1 MSLTCSRSAKGM
13 TRSFDIDGNA
23 SAMRMKKLLPV
34 FLLCSS
40 LSAHGAEMSG
50 TTCYATE
57 RDVKEAVANHGKIH
71 ARIELRIDT
80 DAATGKYLD
89 ARVRYGAA
97 KPWIPLVFAGESLE
111 SRGGELTTTW
121 TEIVDGK
128 PHGEYVLVT
137 LQGASHTL
145 SYTHAR
151 TGKRHTFVSTG
162 MEVGTAYNGGNACDW
177 DS

>member
-1 MSLTCSRSAKGM
+1 
-13 TRSFDIDGNA
+13 
-23 SAMRMKKLLPV
+23 MRMKKLLPV

-97 KPWIPLVFAGESLE
+97 KP
-111 SRGGELTTTW
+111 
-121 TEIVDGK
+121 
-128 PHGEYVLVT
+128 
-137 LQGASHTL
+137 
-145 SYTHAR
+145 
-151 TGKRHTFVSTG
+151 
-162 MEVGTAYNGGNACDW
+162 
-177 DS
+177 